1 MASHVLNALAPTY
14 TSPSVGLELPP
25 RLPEPD
31 PDQIRLDKVFAVLSE
46 PLRLTIV
53 QRLLTSSDEFDH
65 TCGWFG
71 FDHPKSTLTHHFKA
85 LREAGVLTQRRYG
98 LERRSRVRLDDLNDR
113 FPGLVELILAWEP
126 APST

>member
-1 MASHVLNALAPTY
+1 MSTHVPKPLATTY
-14 TSPSVGLELPP
+14 VDLPNELARPP

-31 PDQIRLDKVFAVLSE
+31 SDEIRLDRVFAVLSE

-71 FDHPKSTLTHHFKA
+71 FDRPKSTLTHHFKA
-85 LREAGVLTQRRYG
+85 LRVAGVLTQRQYG
-98 LERRSRVRLDDLNDR
+98 LERRSRVRLGDLNER
-113 FPGLVELILAWEP
+113 FPGLVDLVRAWQAEG
-126 APST
+126 ST